1 MAESRWQD
9 IFLHLKN
16 EGFEIYSPG
25 IKTGECKSEYIVVKN
40 NGSSKLASFSTDDD
54 LYSVM
59 CYVPKTKYSE
69 LEVLVQRVKAS
80 MKKLEP
86 MIKPYGSQTP
96 SFYDDSIKAHM
107 ISIEYKNHKKML

>member
-40 NGSSKLASFSTDDD
+40 NGSSKLAAF
-54 LYSVM
+54 M
-59 CYVPKTKYSE
+59 
-69 LEVLVQRVKAS
+69 
-80 MKKLEP
+80 
-86 MIKPYGSQTP
+86 
-96 SFYDDSIKAHM
+96 M
-107 ISIEYKNHKKML
+107 ISNSVDDVVSKMVPARNAAVVARPIGGY